1 MGETIQTT
9 TGQVYITGTT
19 GAFTATG
26 AIQGTEELINSAAGA
41 NSRDAIM
48 KTITAIADA
57 SATTIL
63 TVTVPNG
70 NHAAAVR
77 LLLLSNNGSTDA
89 YESVRAAQGLVVIQR
104 NTGAA
109 AAATAAA
116 IADGVIATNVAGGSA
131 THTLAYSIALGG
143 EGVGSTNTVLIKV
156 TIDDTGNLGAN
167 QLVVFA
173 ELINAAASGIT
184 IA

>member
-1 MGETIQTT
+1 MGETLQTS

-19 GAFTATG
+19 GALTATG
-26 AIQGTEELINSAAGA
+26 AIQGTEELINSAGGA

-48 KTITAIADA
+48 KTVTSIADN
-57 SATTIL
+57 SATTVL

-70 NHAAAVR
+70 NHAAVVR
-77 LLLLSNNGSTDA
+77 LLLLSSNGSTDA
-89 YESVRAAQGLVVIQR
+89 YESSRAAQGLVVIQR
-104 NTGAA
+104 NSGVAT
-109 AAATAAA
+109 AATAAA
-116 IADGVIATNVAGGSA
+116 IADGVIATNATGGSA

-143 EGVGSTNTVLIKV
+143 EGATLTNTVLIKV
-156 TIDDTGNLGAN
+156 TIDDSGNTGAN